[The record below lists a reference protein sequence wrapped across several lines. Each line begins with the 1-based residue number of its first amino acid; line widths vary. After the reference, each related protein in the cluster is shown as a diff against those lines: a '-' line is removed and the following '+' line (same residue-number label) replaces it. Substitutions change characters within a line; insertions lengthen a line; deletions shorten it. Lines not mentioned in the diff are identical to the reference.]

1 MARLTIKEAV
11 EISPVSE
18 STLRRDIKSG
28 KVSSEKDERGRRRI
42 DTAELARVYGH
53 LRQSTDSNDTQMT
66 AVDTPENSLVNA
78 NDSPDTPSDNPKVV
92 DLLENQIGDLKSQL
106 EKAET
111 QLEIATTEKS
121 KLLDLLSAEKEE
133 KRALMPPVDEKNKE
147 SKGWLLKLI
156 GAR

>member
-42 DTAELARVYGH
+42 DSAELARVYGQ

-78 NDSPDTPSDNPKVV
+78 NDSSDTPSDNPKVV
-92 DLLENQIGDLKSQL
+92 ALLENQITDLKSQL
-106 EKAET
+106 EHAN
-111 QLEIATTEKS
+111 
-121 KLLDLLSAEKEE
+121 AEKKELLE
-133 KRALMPPVDEKNKE
+133 LANRLQKQNEVLMLPNSEQAERKD
-147 SKGWLLKLI
+147 KGWLLRLV

>member
-28 KVSSEKDERGRRRI
+28 KVSSEKDDRGRRRI
-42 DTAELARVYGH
+42 DTAELARVYGQ
-53 LRQSTDSNDTQMT
+53 LRQSTQPIDTQMN
-66 AVDTPENSLVNA
+66 AVDTPNNGTVNT

-92 DLLENQIGDLKSQL
+92 ALLENQIGDLKSQL
-106 EKAET
+106 EKAEQRENT
-111 QLEIATTEKS
+111 LISERS
-121 KLLDLLSAEKEE
+121 KLLDLLSEEKEE
-133 KRALMPPVDEKNKE
+133 KRALMPPADEKPQKSPN
-147 SKGWLLKLI
+147 WLLRLV